1 MYLVD
6 TSVWLDFFRN
16 RSTPVVSQFEE
27 ILEQT
32 LPFGISGIIY
42 QEVLQ
47 GADTEQDFSQ
57 LRTYLQT
64 LKFYQPLNG
73 VASYHRAA
81 DIFFRCRRKGISIRS
96 TIDCLIAQIAMDH
109 RLRLLHN
116 DRDFTKMA
124 KVIPDL
130 KLA

>member
-1 MYLVD
+1 MFLVD

-16 RSTPVVSQFEE
+16 RSTPVVLQFEE
-27 ILEQT
+27 ILEEA
-32 LPFGISGIIY
+32 LPFGIAGVIY

-47 GADTEQDFSQ
+47 GADTEQDFAQ
-57 LRTYLQT
+57 LRTYFQS
-64 LKFYQPLNG
+64 LKFYQPLDP
-73 VASYHRAA
+73 VVSYHKAA
-81 DIFFRCRRKGISIRS
+81 QIFFRCRRKGITVRS
-96 TIDCLIAQIAMDH
+96 TIDCFIAQIALDH

-116 DRDFTKMA
+116 DRDFSRIA